1 MFYAINRPL
10 ARPRQDDRRCPA
22 TPGQPAR
29 GRIIGTTQGVDDLPM
44 HSPATG
50 HQPLNRPA
58 LAATLA
64 FAFSQDALYALLFLS
79 YMNHYLLDVLAAP
92 AGLPG
97 YTLALYGATKL
108 ITHPLAGRLLDR
120 TSPRTVFRAATVI
133 QAGAVVVLLAIH
145 TLAAFLAAAVLLA
158 IASAAM
164 WPLIYDTVAR
174 TQPGNERTRATG
186 ALALAGYAATGSG
199 FAIGVLLADFAPWR
213 SAFIASGA
221 LVAAVGLLQ
230 GSGALD
236 TDGTVGHAFEAQPAR
251 TRRKMAT
258 FGFIIF
264 LDYAAISSLAGVYGP
279 YARLSLDI
287 SLVTT
292 TLLLAPAAAAALG
305 SLYLATRYSRRE
317 RRFLEM
323 AGLYVVAM
331 AGAAVLAFT
340 TTPWVASA
348 GAVPLAAG
356 AGGIGA
362 IVAAAMIDLGGASGR
377 GLVFG
382 TLMSVEG
389 LGSVM
394 GPALTA
400 TITNVFDPRAGV
412 GCIGVMFAALAVLTA
427 LAFLH
432 SRDRSSAP
440 T

>member
-1 MFYAINRPL
+1 M
-10 ARPRQDDRRCPA
+10 D
-22 TPGQPAR
+22 
-29 GRIIGTTQGVDDLPM
+29 
-44 HSPATG
+44 SPAAG

-64 FAFSQDALYALLFLS
+64 FAFAQDALYALLFLS

-120 TSPRTVFRAATVI
+120 TSPRWVFRAATVI
-133 QAGAVVVLLAIH
+133 QAGAVLLLLAIH
-145 TLAAFLAAAVLLA
+145 TLAAFLAAAALLA

-186 ALALAGYAATGSG
+186 ALALVGYVATGCG
-199 FAIGVLLADFAPWR
+199 FAVGVLLADFAPWR
-213 SAFIASGA
+213 AAFIASGA
-221 LVAAVGLLQ
+221 LVAVLALLQ
-230 GSGALD
+230 GSGALAA
-236 TDGTVGHAFEAQPAR
+236 GATVGHAFEAEPAR
-251 TRRKMAT
+251 TRRRMAT
-258 FGFIIF
+258 FGLVIF

-292 TLLLAPAAAAALG
+292 TLLLAPAGVAALA
-305 SLYLATRYSRRE
+305 SLYLASRYSQSE

-323 AGLYVVAM
+323 AVLYVVAT

-362 IVAAAMIDLGGASGR
+362 IVAATMIDLGGASGR

-389 LGSVM
+389 LGSVV

-412 GCIGVMFAALAVLTA
+412 GFIGAMFAALAVLTA
-427 LAFLH
+427 FAFVH
-432 SRDRSSAP
+432 SRDGTTAP
-440 T
+440 A